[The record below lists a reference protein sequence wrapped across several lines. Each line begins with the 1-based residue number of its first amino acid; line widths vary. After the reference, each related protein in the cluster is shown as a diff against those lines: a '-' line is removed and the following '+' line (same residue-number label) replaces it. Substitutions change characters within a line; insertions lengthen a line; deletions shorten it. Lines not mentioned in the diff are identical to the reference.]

1 MIDDP
6 TLGAQRRD
14 GTRISPR
21 RLWLLTVISLV
32 ALTAP
37 AWSDER
43 PHATAIV
50 LAPGIAPGSNTLSV
64 AALFGERDAVGQTE
78 LASQRGGS
86 SFAVPIAQTAPQT
99 TPQII
104 LWDEL
109 KSATPAPAGSTQGT
123 NRINIQIR

>member
-1 MIDDP
+1 
-6 TLGAQRRD
+6 
-14 GTRISPR
+14 
-21 RLWLLTVISLV
+21 LV
-32 ALTAP
+32 ALAAP

-43 PHATAIV
+43 PHATPIV
-50 LAPGIAPGSNTLSV
+50 LAPGIAPGPGTFSV
-64 AALFGERDAVGQTE
+64 AALFGEHDVVGQSE
-78 LASQRGGS
+78 LASQRGGA

-99 TPQII
+99 QPQII